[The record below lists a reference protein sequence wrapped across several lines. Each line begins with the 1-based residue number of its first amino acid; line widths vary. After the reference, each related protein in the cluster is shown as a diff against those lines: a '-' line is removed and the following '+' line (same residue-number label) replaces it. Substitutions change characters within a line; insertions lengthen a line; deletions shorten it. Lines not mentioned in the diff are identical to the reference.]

1 MTREDMIDEAV
12 RRLPSRSLAALKTR
26 FIDGLTLEVTCIPF
40 NIMPR
45 RMGQIED
52 KAIQS
57 VRREFRRLAVIIDIT
72 PEAV

>member
-1 MTREDMIDEAV
+1 MPSTPCREQMIDEAV
-12 RRLPSRSLAALKTR
+12 RRLPSRSFAALKMR

-45 RMGQIED
+45 RMGQVED

-57 VRREFRRLAVIIDIT
+57 VRREFRRIADWQNLG
-72 PEAV
+72 